1 MAFHE
6 THSSLVL
13 IKFTSLACALGPSVT
28 MSSTDFSFQNLVFW
42 NLFEFSMTENYH
54 LKINIS
60 HVINSNPIK

>member
-6 THSSLVL
+6 THLGLVS
-13 IKFTSLACALGPSVT
+13 IKFTSLACVLGPSVT

-42 NLFEFSMTENYH
+42 NLFEFSMTKNYH

-60 HVINSNPIK
+60 HVINSNPTK